1 MLFNTLATV
10 GVLTLGIIESIL
22 TYVDSGLTWIASQAS
37 WLQLVIYAV
46 AVILILIGL
55 FTFLKKFIKAFLV
68 IAIIGGILYVLDLQE
83 ILDISGIIDQIT
95 SLFGFLFRT
104 I

>member
-1 MLFNTLATV
+1 MLFNTLATF

-22 TYVDSGLTWIASQAS
+22 AYVDSGLSWIASQAG

-55 FTFLKKFIKAFLV
+55 FQFLKKFIKAFLV
-68 IAIIGGILYVLDLQE
+68 IAVIGGILYVLNLE
-83 ILDISGIIDQIT
+83 GILDISGIIDQVT
-95 SLFGFLFRT
+95 SLFGYLFRT